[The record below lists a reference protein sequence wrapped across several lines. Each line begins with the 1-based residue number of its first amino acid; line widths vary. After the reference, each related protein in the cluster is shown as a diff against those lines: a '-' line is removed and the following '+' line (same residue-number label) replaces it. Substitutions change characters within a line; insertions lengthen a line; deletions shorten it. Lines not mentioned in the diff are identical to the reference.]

1 LEVAVAVF
9 SLTQVVFALIHFVD
23 VREFLFWFVALIT
36 GFEVTALVHW
46 VLLPFGVK
54 SPVFWFAELELTLY
68 YVLAPLSPLI
78 VICFFF
84 IIFFKFLKT
93 DLDFS
98 VQFSNSYLDSVIAH
112 ARGYLLSSSIG
123 SRSKNLVIEDRKLS
137 FSPKLILGVAL
148 FVSVIGSLFPY
159 IPAINPD
166 GVPVGVDFPYYVE
179 RVEEYADLDLIS
191 RILDPRSLVLLI
203 IMMIHQIFRFEI
215 STVVKFLP
223 VLLNFLLTL
232 SVFYMVRNST
242 EDEEWAG
249 FTALLSALGFTTTVN
264 LYSYF
269 LANMLGLILI
279 FTAIGLL
286 MRAIRV
292 NKTHII
298 LISSILSSLVLFTH
312 PWTFTQFYVSIL
324 IFYVY
329 YYLIKN
335 SLIYLLFTGIT
346 VLIKRFLGG
355 FPIEKVISSTKPSI
369 TNLFEFWNN
378 NIHTFRILYGGAL
391 SNTIYLSFIL
401 YGIYI
406 INPNNIFHTL
416 MILIVFITFPYYIIV
431 NPDIQSRF
439 LFNLPFCIFGAF
451 TIMKMVQ
458 SDKLLKREKMI
469 LIYFIF
475 TYMIVYS
482 LRSLS
487 NLLSI

>member
-1 LEVAVAVF
+1 VAVF

-36 GFEVTALVHW
+36 GFEVSALVHW

-68 YVLAPLSPLI
+68 YVLAPL
-78 VICFFF
+78 
-84 IIFFKFLKT
+84 KK

-98 VQFSNSYLDSVIAH
+98 VKFSNSYLDSVIAH
-112 ARGYLLSSSIG
+112 ARGYLLSSNIG

-137 FSPKLILGVAL
+137 FNPKFILGVAL
-148 FVSVIGSLFPY
+148 FVSVVGSLFPY

-166 GVPVGVDFPYYVE
+166 GVPVGVDFPYYIDW
-179 RVEEYADLDLIS
+179 VEEYADLDLIS
-191 RILDPRSLVLLI
+191 RILDPRSLVLLMI
-203 IMMIHQIFRFEI
+203 LMIHQIFRFEI

-232 SVFYMVRNST
+232 SVFYMVRNGT

-269 LANMLGLILI
+269 LANMLGLILT

-292 NKTHII
+292 NKRHII

-312 PWTFTQFYVSIL
+312 PWTFTQFYISLL

-335 SLIYLLFTGIT
+335 SINESYSMLIYLLFTGIA
-346 VLIKRFLGG
+346 VLIKRSLGG
-355 FPIEKVISSTKPSI
+355 FPIEKVISSTKPAI

-391 SNTIYLSFIL
+391 SNTIYLSLIL
-401 YGIYI
+401 FGIYI
-406 INPNNIFHTL
+406 INPDNIFHTL
-416 MILIVFITFPYYIIV
+416 MMLIVFITFPYYIIV

-475 TYMIVYS
+475 TYMFVYS